1 MIRLFLTLIVLYVFI
16 SGVSDLEPDPGDDV
30 PVALPARTD
39 GPFRTDED
47 AQRCG
52 AILGRAL
59 RCDLP
64 RRDRAPLI
72 DYCTAGLRTASGEVH
87 HRLYETFLEGARDG
101 HRNAHGWSCARITRT
116 LASPPLSGAPA
127 VEN

>member
-1 MIRLFLTLIVLYVFI
+1 MIRIFFTLLMIYAFAQAFALR
-16 SGVSDLEPDPGDDV
+16 EPDPEEGKMV
-30 PVALPARTD
+30 PLPSKTLGRFETAEAARH
-39 GPFRTDED
+39 
-47 AQRCG
+47 CG

-72 DYCTAGLRTASGEVH
+72 DYCTAGLRTVSGEVN
-87 HRLYETFLEGARDG
+87 HRLYEAFLEGERDG
-101 HRNAHGWSCARITRT
+101 HRNAHGWGCARITRT
-116 LASPPLSGAPA
+116 LARPPLSGAPA